1 MENLRWILIFAGVAI
16 LLLLWFSG
24 RAGRRAPGSSGEPD
38 PLLGDATAD
47 DLDDRLDAIALD
59 EAAFDRVSFDDDGAI
74 DRIAVDER
82 GDAFASTDPDGA
94 ARGNRSP
101 IVGGSASRA
110 QTVAPRDRASADER
124 PVARTAREGRRD
136 AAPGSAPL
144 EIDPP
149 PATALG
155 GLAQKFEAIGE
166 RLAPRRRQRVAASE
180 PDEETGEEGGRSYAT
195 KIVTL
200 HVVAP
205 EGAILPPEAL
215 YEMFERRGYHHGDMS
230 IYHSV
235 YEGRTVFSIAR
246 MVKPGTF
253 DPDDLSTFET
263 PGLALILQLPGPV
276 AADTAF
282 EVMLSEAFEI
292 AGELGGSVLDANRS
306 TLGRQTEQHLR
317 EGIYEYMHR
326 QKYFDSVV

>member
-16 LLLLWFSG
+16 LLALWFSG
-24 RAGRRAPGSSGEPD
+24 RAGRRGPTSSAPD
-38 PLLGDATAD
+38 PLLGEDRAGNA
-47 DLDDRLDAIALD
+47 DDRLDNPSLDDAALD
-59 EAAFDRVSFDDDGAI
+59 DIVFDDHD
-74 DRIAVDER
+74 
-82 GDAFASTDPDGA
+82 DAFADIDPDGTA
-94 ARGNRSP
+94 
-101 IVGGSASRA
+101 
-110 QTVAPRDRASADER
+110 APRDER
-124 PVARTAREGRRD
+124 PPPLVAGSARAPRAREGSSRERLPVLD
-136 AAPGSAPL
+136 PDRERGELPRGESPRGQPM
-144 EIDPP
+144 EMEPP
-149 PATALG
+149 PAGALG
-155 GLAQKFEAIGE
+155 GLTQKFEAIGA
-166 RLAPRRRQRVAASE
+166 RLAPKRRQRVAASE
-180 PDEETGEEGGRSYAT
+180 PEEEAGEGSGKAYAT

-205 EGAILPPEAL
+205 EGSILPPEAL
-215 YEMFERRGYHHGDMS
+215 HEMFERRGYHHGDMS
-230 IYHSV
+230 IFHSL

-253 DPDDLSTFET
+253 DPDDLSSFET

-282 EVMLSEAFEI
+282 EVMLSEAFDI
-292 AGELGGSVLDANRS
+292 AGELGGAVLDANRS

>member
-24 RAGRRAPGSSGEPD
+24 RAGRRAPGSSGAPD
-38 PLLGDATAD
+38 PLLGESRAD
-47 DLDDRLDAIALD
+47 DLDERFDTITLD
-59 EAAFDRVSFDDDGAI
+59 ERAFDRVSFDGDGAI
-74 DRIAVDER
+74 DRIVVDER
-82 GDAFASTDPDGA
+82 DDAFEDIAPDVA
-94 ARGNRSP
+94 PRGRRSP
-101 IVGGSASRA
+101 GVGRSASRA
-110 QTVAPRDRASADER
+110 ENAPPHEEMAVDEP
-124 PVARTAREGRRD
+124 PVARSAVFDGTRD
-136 AAPGSAPL
+136 DAPGGRPL

-149 PATALG
+149 PPTALG

-166 RLAPRRRQRVAASE
+166 RLAPRRRQRVAESE
-180 PDEETGEEGGRSYAT
+180 PEEADEEGGKSYAT